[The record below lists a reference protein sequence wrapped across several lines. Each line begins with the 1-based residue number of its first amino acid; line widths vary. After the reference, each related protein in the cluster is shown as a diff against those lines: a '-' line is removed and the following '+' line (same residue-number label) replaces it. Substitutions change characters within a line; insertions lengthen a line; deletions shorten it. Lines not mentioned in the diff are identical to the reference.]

1 MDPFYAYSFLLGI
14 YVGQYTNLFSTVVI
28 SGLVVYMVH
37 PNIFTVDKF
46 NPLYRL
52 VYEKSKPIL
61 SKVYEFENP
70 DSSLNSSNVPLQITD
85 VPQNEKSKEVQE
97 NEKEQKP
104 LFQITIPSLP
114 SLPAFSIKSLPNV
127 TALAD
132 GSLNVKIPNK
142 K

>member
-70 DSSLNSSNVPLQITD
+70 DSSNVPLQITD
-85 VPQNEKSKEVQE
+85 GSQNIPPNITQNVKEE
-97 NEKEQKP
+97 NEQKP

-132 GSLNVKIPNK
+132 GSLNVKLPNK